1 MGKTSLTIRRNEDGS
16 VTFDYDDGAF
26 DKEHIVDMT
35 KSYLEHAKEVSIIR

>member
-16 VTFDYDDGAF
+16 VTFDYDGVF

-35 KSYLEHAKEVSIIR
+35 KKLLGTRQRSIYN